1 MFVEIIG
8 TVAVTTALQ
17 GRTEVVEMNRKSN
30 LRSATARVVRTEV
43 DIAVQQLAPVGFV
56 DEPDFQMG
64 EHHEEQLAN
73 EGHLFVPMQI

>member
-30 LRSATARVVRTEV
+30 LRTEV